1 MSEDVKLR
9 EQQYVDPR
17 PPETFTRYHEQVR
30 RGEAN
35 LVYEAVRLTLT
46 PYMLLVLRNRQIGV
60 ENVPGSG
67 PLILAPNHFSF
78 MDHFLVGCLHP
89 PAVHFMAK
97 SQLFKS
103 PADLIYR
110 HGGVYPGD
118 ARRPRRRGL
127 HDDRGDPR
135 PRRHDLHVLRGGA
148 IAGPAKSPR
157 RPGRGSAGSRSK
169 AARRSYRSRSSAPRR
184 SATGSACSFR
194 ASRSST
200 ASRCIWEQTDDPTR
214 EQQQAVAD
222 AILDQ
227 IRAHV
232 RRHRSGT
239 DARPSSAAT
248 ANSAALAAPR
258 WRSLRTGQQTGR

>member
-35 LVYEAVRLTLT
+35 FVYEAVRLTLT

-78 MDHFLVGCLHP
+78 MDHFLVGCFIRRR
-89 PAVHFMAK
+89 VHFMAK

-110 HGGVYPGD
+110 YGGVYPVMRG
-118 ARRPRRRGL
+118 ARDEEAFTTTEAILARDGTICMYCE
-127 HDDRGDPR
+127 
-135 PRRHDLHVLRGGA
+135 GGRSRTGKVA
-148 IAGPAKSPR
+148 EKA
-157 RPGRGSAGSRSK
+157 RPGIGRIALESGAPVVPVAVVGSSK
-169 AARRSYRSRSSAPRR
+169 VRNWKRLQFPRV
-184 SATGSACSFR
+184 TVQYGEPM
-194 ASRSST
+194 
-200 ASRCIWEQTDDPTR
+200 IWEQTDDPTR

-227 IRAHV
+227 IRGMYDGIQRDGRKAV
-232 RRHRSGT
+232 KRRYREQRHSGGP
-239 DARPSSAAT
+239 AVA
-248 ANSAALAAPR
+248 
-258 WRSLRTGQQTGR
+258 